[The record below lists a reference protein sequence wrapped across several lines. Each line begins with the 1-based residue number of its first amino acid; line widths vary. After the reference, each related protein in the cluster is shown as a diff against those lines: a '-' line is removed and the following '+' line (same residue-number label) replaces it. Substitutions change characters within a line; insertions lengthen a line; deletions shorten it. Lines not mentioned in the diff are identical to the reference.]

1 MLVQVCVFVLSRL
14 LSQVVLHTTRPSSS
28 ESERSAQGSFAAV
41 VAIVDQ
47 SLVVVL
53 LQESVVVVAR
63 LSQVVLQ
70 ATRPSVVAA
79 VVALPKVVAS
89 QESIVVVPKWLLLL
103 LSDPMW
109 LLLLL
114 PEDLLALVAE
124 GSQVLVGFADTRLL
138 AENDRVVWSPLVMIA
153 AMAALGSS

>member
-103 LSDPMW
+103 LS
-109 LLLLL
+109 
-114 PEDLLALVAE
+114 EDSLALVAE
-124 GSQVLVGFADTRLL
+124 GSQVPVGFADSRLL
-138 AENDRVVWSPLVMIA
+138 AENDRVVWSPLVIIA